1 MQAVIMPLVLAD
13 RTSPEP
19 IPEIEQIVGLA
30 FAVTLFPYLV
40 KPFRVKYPYL
50 GVSAARKDYHRGT
63 LRAIK
68 V

>member
-13 RTSPEP
+13 RVSPKAV
-19 IPEIEQIVGLA
+19 PEIKQIFGLA
-30 FAVTLFPYLV
+30 FAVALFSYLI
-40 KPFRVKYPYL
+40 KPFRVEYPYL

-63 LRAIK
+63 LSAIK